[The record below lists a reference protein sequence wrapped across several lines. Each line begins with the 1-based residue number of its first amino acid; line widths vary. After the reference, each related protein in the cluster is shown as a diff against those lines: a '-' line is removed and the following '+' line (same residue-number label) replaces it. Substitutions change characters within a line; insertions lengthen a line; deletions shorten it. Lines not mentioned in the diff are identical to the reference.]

1 MKALKMFLLAVA
13 ITFSTVLSAS
23 TNPTKK
29 AEPKT
34 VSETVGE
41 LLKNPDLQ
49 LKSEVDAIV
58 KVVLNDNNEMVVL
71 NVDTD
76 NEVVANFIKYRLNYK
91 QLSKDVTGL
100 NRSFRIPVKI
110 IQTDY

>member
-1 MKALKMFLLAVA
+1 MKALKMFVLAVA
-13 ITFSTVLSAS
+13 ITFSSVLSAS

-49 LKSEVDAIV
+49 LKTEVDAIV